1 MAAPIK
7 YLPLRF
13 IPGVVMLAQ
22 FRSDAMN
29 DCLRRAEEARRT
41 AEATSNLH
49 TRAEYLEFE
58 RRWLVLARGFATEAE
73 RATEQ
78 LAA

>member
-1 MAAPIK
+1 MAAIK

-13 IPGVVMLAQ
+13 IPGLVMLEQ
-22 FRSDAMN
+22 FRTDAIH

-41 AEATSNLH
+41 AEATSNPH
-49 TRAEYLEFE
+49 ARAEYLEFE
-58 RRWLVLARGFATEAE
+58 RRWLSLARGFATEAE
-73 RATEQ
+73 PAAEQ